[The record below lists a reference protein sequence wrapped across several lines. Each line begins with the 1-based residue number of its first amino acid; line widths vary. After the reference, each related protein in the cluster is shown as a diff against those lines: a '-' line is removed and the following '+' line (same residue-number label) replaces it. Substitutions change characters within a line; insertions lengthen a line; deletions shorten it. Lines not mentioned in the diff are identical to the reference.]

1 MLLNGVM
8 LGRAFGA
15 TLDDTK
21 KSRQLLSD
29 SLKQAQERQ
38 RQFNQSLE
46 RFGAI
51 STQTVSQL
59 NRSLER
65 FGAVCTQTV
74 SQLNQSLLELEIN
87 QERLAS
93 SQPRQ
98 ETLSESHAERI
109 KGFQEIKETFG
120 SVMAPIVASVT
131 HYASFEAQLRDI
143 SVAHGMSSEQEKEM
157 GQRLRQYSQQ
167 VNQTPDALL
176 SSAGQLLD
184 NRMSQQQATDIAA
197 VLGKT
202 STASGTA
209 LPDLTALATT
219 LDDAFNLKGAKAL
232 EESFSRML
240 AGTKQGFSM
249 ASMTQYATELAPGFM
264 TMGATGNQAL
274 SQLVAS
280 LSATKGADTEANTAA
295 RLGSFMNSVGRTDIA
310 DSYYNAG
317 VDYNASLK
325 SYMKGGYSQYDASV
339 LIGTELIDSK
349 GSQFRKQ
356 WEMASNTGNV
366 GAQQNL
372 MQRYGLQEVF
382 RTPEAVNHALSM
394 KQNWASYQSNQQVMN
409 SPAATQTLNIDF
421 AQKNDTLTGRWQK
434 MTTSLLNIALNV
446 GEALV
451 PVLVSLSDAL
461 IPILEQLVTWTAENP
476 ELVRGIVV
484 TVASFFM
491 FGKAVSGAR
500 QGIRT
505 LLSSFQAFKDGIL
518 QIKTGWQLFSA
529 GLRTTGFL
537 QGLGAALNWLVG
549 GAGTLARMLG
559 GVLRSGLMMAGRAV
573 LFLGRMLLMNPI
585 GLAITA
591 IAGAAYLIYR
601 YWEPISAFFKNLW
614 SQVSQVFNA
623 GWEVLNNAV
632 SGGVVGITA
641 LLLDWS
647 PFGVLYSIFADTV
660 SELGI
665 QLPGSLSALG
675 GVIIDALVNGLTSAF
690 PELKNVLK
698 TIDELIPDSVKDFLG
713 IGSKTVSIDA
723 SGQSVAASTVA
734 PQVLKPTSVSALS
747 LPPTLRVES
756 PKAEATMPTP
766 QQRVALTPT
775 VGGAKG
781 KLVTAAPSERVQV
794 AFSPTIYL
802 NGQKAAP
809 TPEMTKTL
817 TLSMNELENMLNKLL
832 TQRERRGYA

>member
-1 MLLNGVM
+1 MLLSGVM

-21 KSRQLLSD
+21 KSLQPLSD
-29 SLKQAQERQ
+29 KLKQAEEWQ
-38 RQFNQSLE
+38 RLFNQSLE
-46 RFGAI
+46 RFGGVSLR
-51 STQTVSQL
+51 STQVTSRL
-59 NRSLER
+59 S
-65 FGAVCTQTV
+65 
-74 SQLNQSLLELEIN
+74 QSLRELETN
-87 QERLAS
+87 QERLAR
-93 SQPRQ
+93 SQSRQ
-98 ETLSESHAERI
+98 ETLRSRRGELAED
-109 KGFQEIKETFG
+109 FQTKRAQFD
-120 SVMAPIVASVT
+120 SVMKPIVASVT
-131 HYASFEAQLRDI
+131 RYASFEAQLRGI
-143 SVAHGMSSEQEKEM
+143 SVAHGISSEQEKLM
-157 GQRLRQYSQQ
+157 GQKLRQDSQR

-176 SSAGQLLD
+176 GSAGQLLA
-184 NRMSQQQATDIAA
+184 NGMSPDQVTDVAA

-202 STASGTA
+202 STASGAA
-209 LPDLTALATT
+209 LTDLTALSVT
-219 LDDAFNLKGAKAL
+219 LDDVFNLKGAKAL

-249 ASMTQYATELAPGFM
+249 ASMTQYATALAPGF
-264 TMGATGNQAL
+264 TAMGATGNQAL
-274 SQLVAS
+274 SQLVSS

-325 SYMKGGYSQYDASV
+325 SYMKGGYSQYDAAVQISNRF
-339 LIGTELIDSK
+339 IDSK
-349 GSQFRKQ
+349 GSQFQQLWDK
-356 WEMASNTGNV
+356 ASKAGNV
-366 GAQQNL
+366 DAQQSL

-382 RTPEAVNHALSM
+382 RTPEAVNYAMSM
-394 KQNWASYQSNQQVMN
+394 KQNWNSYQANQQRMN
-409 SPAATQTLNIDF
+409 SPAATQTLGLDF
-421 AQKNDTLTGRWQK
+421 ARQNDTLTGRWNR
-434 MTTSLLNIALNV
+434 MTTSVMNIALNV
-446 GEALV
+446 GEALT
-451 PVLVSLSDAL
+451 PVLVSLSDIL
-461 IPILEQLVTWTAENP
+461 IPILDQLVTWTAANP
-476 ELVRGIVV
+476 ELVRGIVMA
-484 TVASFFM
+484 VAGFFAFRM
-491 FGKAVSGAR
+491 ALSGAKL
-500 QGIRT
+500 GITT
-505 LLSSFQAFKDGIL
+505 LLSPLLSVWDGIL
-518 QIKTGWQLFSA
+518 QVQRGWQLFNA
-529 GLRTTGFL
+529 GLRTTGVL
-537 QGLGAALNWLVG
+537 QGIGGILSRLVG

-585 GLAITA
+585 GLAVTA
-591 IAGAAYLIYR
+591 IAGAAYLIYQ

-614 SQVSQVFNA
+614 SQVSQAFNA
-623 GWEVLNNAV
+623 GWEALNNAV

-665 QLPGSLSALG
+665 QLPGSLSTLG
-675 GVIIDALVNGLTSAF
+675 GVIIDALVNGLMSAF

-698 TIDELIPDSVKDFLG
+698 TIDELVPDSVKDFLG

-734 PQVLKPTSVSALS
+734 PQVLKPTSVSAFS
-747 LPPTLRVES
+747 LQPTARVES
-756 PKAEATMPTP
+756 PNAENTASTP

-832 TQRERRGYA
+832 AQRERRGYA

>member
-21 KSRQLLSD
+21 KSLQPLSD
-29 SLKQAQERQ
+29 KLKQAEEWQ
-38 RQFNQSLE
+38 RLFNQSLE
-46 RFGAI
+46 RFGNVSLR
-51 STQTVSQL
+51 STQVTSRL
-59 NRSLER
+59 S
-65 FGAVCTQTV
+65 
-74 SQLNQSLLELEIN
+74 QSLRELETN
-87 QERLAS
+87 QERLAR
-93 SQPRQ
+93 SQSRQ
-98 ETLSESHAERI
+98 ETLRSRRVELA
-109 KGFQEIKETFG
+109 GDFETKRAQFG
-120 SVMAPIVASVT
+120 SVMKPIVASVT
-131 HYASFEAQLRDI
+131 RFASFEAQLRDI
-143 SVAHGMSSEQEKEM
+143 SVAHGISSEQEKLM
-157 GQRLRQYSQQ
+157 GQRLRQDSQR

-176 SSAGQLLD
+176 GSAGQLLAHG
-184 NRMSQQQATDIAA
+184 MSPDQATDVAA

-202 STASGTA
+202 STASGAA
-209 LPDLTALATT
+209 LSDLTALSVT
-219 LDDAFNLKGAKAL
+219 LDDVFNLKGAKAL

-249 ASMTQYATELAPGFM
+249 ASMTQYATALAPGF
-264 TMGATGNQAL
+264 TAMGATGNQAL
-274 SQLVAS
+274 SQLVSS

-325 SYMKGGYSQYDASV
+325 SYMKGGYSQYDAAVQISNRF
-339 LIGTELIDSK
+339 IDSK
-349 GSQFRKQ
+349 GSQFQQLWDK
-356 WEMASNTGNV
+356 ASKAGNV
-366 GAQQNL
+366 DAQQSL

-382 RTPEAVNHALSM
+382 RTPEAVNYAMSM
-394 KQNWASYQSNQQVMN
+394 KQNWQSYQANQQRMN
-409 SPAATQTLNIDF
+409 SPAATQTLGLDF
-421 AQKNDTLTGRWQK
+421 ARQNDTLTGRWNR
-434 MTTSLLNIALNV
+434 MTTSVMNIALNV
-446 GEALV
+446 GEALT
-451 PVLVSLSDAL
+451 PVLVSLSDIL
-461 IPILEQLVTWTAENP
+461 IPILDQLVTWTAANP
-476 ELVRGIVV
+476 ELVRGIVMA
-484 TVASFFM
+484 VAGFFAFRM
-491 FGKAVSGAR
+491 ALSGAKL
-500 QGIRT
+500 GITT
-505 LLSSFQAFKDGIL
+505 LLSPLLSVWDGIL
-518 QIKTGWQLFSA
+518 QVQRGWQLFNA
-529 GLRTTGFL
+529 GLRTTGVL
-537 QGLGAALNWLVG
+537 QGIGGILSRLVG

-585 GLAITA
+585 GLAVTA
-591 IAGAAYLIYR
+591 IAGAAYLIYQ

-614 SQVSQVFNA
+614 SQVSQAFNA
-623 GWEVLNNAV
+623 GWEALNNAV

-675 GVIIDALVNGLTSAF
+675 GVIIDALVNGLMSAF

-698 TIDELIPDSVKDFLG
+698 TIDELVPDSVKDFLG

-734 PQVLKPTSVSALS
+734 PPVLKPTSVSALS
-747 LPPTLRVES
+747 LQPTARVES
-756 PKAEATMPTP
+756 PNAENTASTP

-832 TQRERRGYA
+832 AQRERRGYA

>member
-8 LGRAFGA
+8 LGRVFGA

-21 KSRQLLSD
+21 KSLQPLSD

-51 STQTVSQL
+51 STQIVSQL
-59 NRSLER
+59 NQSLER

-74 SQLNQSLLELEIN
+74 SQLNQSRLELEIN

-93 SQPRQ
+93 SQSRK
-98 ETLSESHAERI
+98 ETLRESHAERTES
-109 KGFQEIKETFG
+109 FQEIKETFG

-131 HYASFEAQLRDI
+131 RYASFEAQLRDI

-184 NRMSQQQATDIAA
+184 NRMSQQQATDVAA

-202 STASGTA
+202 STASGAA
-209 LPDLTALATT
+209 LSDLTELSVT
-219 LDDAFNLKGAKAL
+219 LDDVFNLKGAKAL

-249 ASMTQYATELAPGFM
+249 ASMTQYATALALGF
-264 TMGATGNQAL
+264 TAMGATGNQAL
-274 SQLVAS
+274 SQLVSS
-280 LSATKGADTEANTAA
+280 LSATKGADTEANTVA

-325 SYMKGGYSQYDASV
+325 SYMKGGYSQYDAAVQISNRF
-339 LIGTELIDSK
+339 IDSK
-349 GSQFRKQ
+349 GSQFQQLWDK
-356 WEMASNTGNV
+356 ASKAGNAD
-366 GAQQNL
+366 AQQSL

-421 AQKNDTLTGRWQK
+421 AQKNDALTGRWQK

-505 LLSSFQAFKDGIL
+505 LLSRFRHSRTVFYRLRRAGNYFPQAKNNRIL
-518 QIKTGWQLFSA
+518 TGA
-529 GLRTTGFL
+529 C
-537 QGLGAALNWLVG
+537 AALNWLVG
-549 GAGTLARMLG
+549 GAGTLVRMLG

-573 LFLGRMLLMNPI
+573 LSLGSMLLTTPVGWAIIALSII
-585 GLAITA
+585 GILV
-591 IAGAAYLIYR
+591 YR
-601 YWEPISAFFKNLW
+601 YREKIGAFLKNLW
-614 SQVSQVFNA
+614 ADLKAFWA
-623 GWEVLNNAV
+623 DLKDGM
-632 SGGVVGITA
+632 SGGVAGVLA
-641 LLLDWS
+641 VLVDWS
-647 PFGVLYSIFADTV
+647 PFGTWYSTWAKDV
-660 SELGI
+660 NELGNK
-665 QLPGSLSALG
+665 LPERLSEVGRLC
-675 GVIIDALVNGLTSAF
+675 IDAFVNALSSEF
-690 PELKNVLK
+690 PKVSGTFNKMVEF
-698 TIDELIPDSVKDFLG
+698 IPDGVKNFLG
-713 IGSKTVSIDA
+713 IGSKTVSIEA
-723 SGQSVAASTVA
+723 SGQPVAANVMT
-734 PQVLKPTSVSALS
+734 PPVLQPTSVSALS
-747 LPPTLRVES
+747 LGSTPRVES
-756 PKAEATMPTP
+756 PNAESTASTP

-781 KLVTAAPSERVQV
+781 KLVATAPSERVQV

>member
-21 KSRQLLSD
+21 KSLQSLSD

-51 STQTVSQL
+51 STQIVSQL
-59 NRSLER
+59 NQSLER

-74 SQLNQSLLELEIN
+74 SQLNQSRLELEIN

-93 SQPRQ
+93 SQSRQ
-98 ETLSESHAERI
+98 ETLRESHAERTES
-109 KGFQEIKETFG
+109 FQEIKETFG

-131 HYASFEAQLRDI
+131 RYASFEAQLRDI

-184 NRMSQQQATDIAA
+184 NRMSQQQATDVAA

-202 STASGTA
+202 STASGAA
-209 LPDLTALATT
+209 LSDLTALATT
-219 LDDAFNLKGAKAL
+219 LDDVFNLKGAKAL

-249 ASMTQYATELAPGFM
+249 ASMTQYATELAPGF
-264 TMGATGNQAL
+264 TAMGATGNQAL
-274 SQLVAS
+274 SQLVSS

-295 RLGSFMNSVGRTDIA
+295 RLESFMNAMGRTDIA

-317 VDYNASLK
+317 MDYNASLK

-339 LIGTELIDSK
+339 LVGTELIDSK

-394 KQNWASYQSNQQVMN
+394 KQNWASYQSNQQMMN

-484 TVASFFM
+484 TIAGLFM
-491 FGKAVSGAR
+491 FGKAVSGVK
-500 QGIRT
+500 QGVST

-549 GAGTLARMLG
+549 GAGTLGRMLG
-559 GVLRSGLMMAGRAV
+559 GVLRSGLMMAARAV
-573 LFLGRMLLMNPI
+573 LSLGSMLLTTPVGWAIIALSVI
-585 GLAITA
+585 GILV
-591 IAGAAYLIYR
+591 YR
-601 YWEPISAFFKNLW
+601 YREKIGAFLKNLW
-614 SQVSQVFNA
+614 ADIKAFWA
-623 GWEVLNNAV
+623 DLKDGT
-632 SGGVVGITA
+632 SGGVAGVLA
-641 LLLDWS
+641 VLVDWS
-647 PFGVLYSIFADTV
+647 PFGTWYSTWAKDV
-660 SELGI
+660 NELGNK
-665 QLPGSLSALG
+665 LPERLSEMGRLC
-675 GVIIDALVNGLTSAF
+675 IDAFVNALSSEF
-690 PELKNVLK
+690 PKVSGTFNKMVEF
-698 TIDELIPDSVKDFLG
+698 IPDGVKDFLG
-713 IGSKTVSIDA
+713 MGSKTVSIEA
-723 SGQSVAASTVA
+723 SGQSVTASAVA
-734 PQVLKPTSVSALS
+734 PPVLKLTPISALS
-747 LPPTLRVES
+747 LHEPI
-756 PKAEATMPTP
+756 AEKGTAPTP
-766 QQRVALTPT
+766 QQRVAMTSPA
-775 VGGAKG
+775 GGAKG
-781 KLVTAAPSERVQV
+781 KLVSAASSERVQV

-817 TLSMNELENMLNKLL
+817 TLNMNELENMLNKLL
-832 TQRERRGYA
+832 IQRERRGYA